1 MELRGKKILVV
12 DDEQRI
18 RDLLTRFFVE
28 LGFVVRWASSAQEA
42 TNVIIRE
49 DVDLVLLDIKM
60 SQVDGKTMFEVIQE
74 YNPEMKVIIISVYPI
89 DKQKQ
94 LIPQARDYYDKSQGL
109 WHLLKKVNHALVN
122 QN

>member
-1 MELRGKKILVV
+1 MELKGKKILIV

-28 LGFVVRWASSAQEA
+28 LGFIVRWASSAQEA
-42 TNVIIRE
+42 TNIMIRE
-49 DVDLVLLDIKM
+49 DIDLVLLDIKM
-60 SQVDGKTMFEVIQE
+60 AQVDGKVMFEVIQE
-74 YNPEMKVIIISVYPI
+74 YNPSLKVIVVSVFPI

-94 LIPQARDYYDKSQGL
+94 LIPAALDYYDKSQGL
-109 WHLLKKVNHALVN
+109 WQLLQKVNLALVN